1 MEHIILSISVYA
13 FPILLAI
20 TVHEYFH
27 GYIAYKL
34 GDPTAKMMG
43 RLTLNP
49 FYHIDLFGTIIL
61 PLLLFIMKSPFV
73 IAWAKPVP
81 INPMNFK
88 NPDRDTALSSVAG
101 PLSNL
106 FLCVISV
113 LIYSELS
120 KKGMAGSS
128 EYFIRVLKASFFLNF
143 ALFAF
148 NLLPVPPLDGS
159 KVLYYFLPRTLK
171 NIFSRIEPYGFFILL
186 ALLMTRIFDIY
197 VGFLFRILLS
207 ILGGLF
213 L

>member
-1 MEHIILSISVYA
+1 MEHLVLSISVYA
-13 FPILLAI
+13 LPVLLAI
-20 TVHEYFH
+20 TIHEYFH
-27 GYIAYKL
+27 GYVAYKL

-81 INPMNFK
+81 INPSNFS
-88 NPDRDTALSSVAG
+88 NPDRDTALSSIAG

-106 FLCVISV
+106 FLCILSI
-113 LIYSELS
+113 LLYNELS
-120 KKGMAGSS
+120 KGGVSGNLEFFM
-128 EYFIRVLKASFFLNF
+128 RVLRASFFLNF

-159 KVLYYFLPRTLK
+159 KVLYYFLPPSLK
-171 NIFSRIEPYGFFILL
+171 NLYDRIEPYGFFILI
-186 ALLMTRIFDIY
+186 ALLVTKIFEVYI
-197 VGFLFRILLS
+197 GFLFRILLAL
-207 ILGGLF
+207 LGGWL

>member
-1 MEHIILSISVYA
+1 MEDIILSISIYA

-20 TVHEYFH
+20 TIHEFFH
-27 GYIAYKL
+27 GYVAYKL

-49 FYHIDLFGTIIL
+49 FHHIDLFGTILL
-61 PLLLFIMKSPFV
+61 PLLLFLMKSPFLL
-73 IAWAKPVP
+73 AWAKPVP
-81 INPMNFK
+81 INPLNFK
-88 NPDRDTALSSVAG
+88 KPNRDMALSSLAG

-106 FLCVISV
+106 VICIISILLYRQLSSQTFTAGQDFFL
-113 LIYSELS
+113 
-120 KKGMAGSS
+120 
-128 EYFIRVLKASFFLNF
+128 RVLKASFFLNF

-159 KVLYYFLPRTLK
+159 KVLYFFLPEALK
-171 NIFSRIEPYGFFILL
+171 KFYNRIEPYGFFILM
-186 ALLMTRIFDIY
+186 LLIITKVFDIY
-197 VGFLFRILLS
+197 VGILFKLVLY

>member
-49 FYHIDLFGTIIL
+49 LHHIDLFGTIIL
-61 PLLLFIMKSPFV
+61 PLLLFVMKSPFV

-88 NPDRDTALSSVAG
+88 NPDRDTALSSIAG

-106 FLCVISV
+106 VLCVLSI
-113 LIYSELS
+113 LLYAELTKS
-120 KKGMAGSS
+120 GLSANQ
-128 EYFIRVLKASFFLNF
+128 EYFVRVLRASFFLNF

-159 KVLYYFLPRTLK
+159 KVLYYFLPSSFK
-171 NIFSRIEPYGFFILL
+171 AVYNRIEPYGFFILM
-186 ALLMTRIFDIY
+186 LLLITKVFDVY
-197 VGFLFRILLS
+197 VGFLFRILLAL
-207 ILGGLF
+207 LGGL
-213 L
+213 LL